1 MVCKSLRISK
11 PARTLHG
18 SSTKITRMLHGRQYE
33 ICTKGARFVA
43 RIPRVRAV
51 SMARKPTVPGI
62 AVTIVELM
70 AENARA
76 VGRGRRSK
84 LFLWLRAHHDQLVE
98 GFDENGP
105 SWITI
110 AAQLGS
116 YGLVDGAGKPP
127 APETVRATWYRVRR
141 EVATSRANGAK
152 AVVSDLP
159 AGVVIP
165 MIATAPVPRGSDA
178 LEFDTDT
185 PETEPQSEPEFKFAA
200 LRGTA
205 PPEVLRD
212 AREPPI
218 VDQRHD
224 PDQATA
230 RLPVRSRPGMVP
242 MPDVPEP
249 EEE

>member
-1 MVCKSLRISK
+1 
-11 PARTLHG
+11 
-18 SSTKITRMLHGRQYE
+18 
-33 ICTKGARFVA
+33 
-43 RIPRVRAV
+43 
-51 SMARKPTVPGI
+51 MAKKPTVPGI

-98 GFDENGP
+98 GFGENGP
-105 SWITI
+105 SWSTI

-141 EVATSRANGAK
+141 EVAGSRANGAEA
-152 AVVSDLP
+152 AVGDLS
-159 AGVVIP
+159 ADMVIP
-165 MIATAPVPRGSDA
+165 MVATAPVPRRPDPR
-178 LEFDTDT
+178 EFDTDT
-185 PETEPQSEPEFKFAA
+185 PDTEPPPEPEFKFAA

-205 PPEVLRD
+205 PPEFPRD
-212 AREPPI
+212 VREPPI
-218 VDQRHD
+218 VDQPRD
-224 PDQATA
+224 SDQATA
-230 RLPVRSRPGMVP
+230 RLLARSRPGMVP